1 MQGLPAGA
9 GMAGGDRDNPWE
21 HFIKQSLAA
30 SRGQGHS
37 TANGTASRDSG
48 LGMEPPEYGNI
59 QNLPPGF
66 PAFPGAFLAG
76 FPGMANM
83 SNGFPGFPFGF
94 PAQGF
99 AGGEQ
104 SSVTGQRSMKDTGFM
119 AGGNIDF
126 IKMAALVKSRQEQQL
141 KDGTYT
147 GTYGAKNGKPP
158 TKSDMLE
165 EVKKLKVEN
174 KEGMEKQ

>member
-1 MQGLPAGA
+1 
-9 GMAGGDRDNPWE
+9 MA
-21 HFIKQSLAA
+21 A
-30 SRGQGHS
+30 
-37 TANGTASRDSG
+37 ANGTASRDSG
-48 LGMEPPEYGNI
+48 LGMEPPEYENI

-126 IKMAALVKSRQEQQL
+126 IKMAALVRVRSLFVQRFSKISEKSHPGETFIICL
-141 KDGTYT
+141 
-147 GTYGAKNGKPP
+147 
-158 TKSDMLE
+158 
-165 EVKKLKVEN
+165 
-174 KEGMEKQ
+174 